1 MSYCYD
7 IDGSTSRIFAGYDTY
22 REESVNPNIAQPND
36 HNAQLE
42 VWLNHADMVLSHES
56 LFLAPSP
63 LSLLNLPHSRETLF
77 FCLLNP
83 SQQRWNS
90 YPSPH

>member
-7 IDGSTSRIFAGYDTY
+7 IDSSTSRIFAGYDAY

-42 VWLNHADMVLSHES
+42 VWLNHADAVLSCKS
-56 LFLAPSP
+56 PFSAPSL
-63 LSLLNLPHSRETLF
+63 LSLLNLPHSRETSF
-77 FCLLNP
+77 FCLPNP
-83 SQQRWNS
+83 SQQRWNF